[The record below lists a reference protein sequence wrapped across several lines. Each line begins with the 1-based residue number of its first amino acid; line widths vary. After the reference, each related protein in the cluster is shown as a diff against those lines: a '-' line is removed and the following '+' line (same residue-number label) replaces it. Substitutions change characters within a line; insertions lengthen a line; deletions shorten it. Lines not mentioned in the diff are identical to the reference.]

1 MTMPDDGRAASR
13 PVSEEA
19 TGDPIWDDWE
29 APPRLPA
36 VPVLHLDGFDG
47 PIDVLLDLAERQL
60 VDLGRISIL
69 TLVDQF
75 LEAMGRVATKVAIER
90 RAEWIIIATRLVLLR
105 SKLLFPEN
113 PEAAAEAERAAATEI
128 ARLDA
133 LRFIRAAAG
142 WLQDRPQRGQDVFTR
157 RNSEQ
162 NPRVASYVALMEACL
177 TVLQSGAGEEA
188 GDETAVYRPLLS
200 DLFNVRHAIA
210 RIRTRL
216 AERHGTEL
224 LTAFVPPLPSS
235 AKDRILLARSAISS
249 TFMAA
254 LELTRGG
261 ELTLAQNGLFQPI
274 AVTRDRLKPGGSMG
288 RADGRSGEWDE
299 VARHGGVD
307 RGRRHRLHA

>member
-274 AVTRDRLKPGGSMG
+274 AVTPIEQTTHEP
-288 RADGRSGEWDE
+288 A
-299 VARHGGVD
+299 AT
-307 RGRRHRLHA
+307 AQ

>member
-1 MTMPDDGRAASR
+1 MPDDGRAASR

-47 PIDVLLDLAERQL
+47 PIDVLLDLAERQR

-162 NPRVASYVALMEACL
+162 NPRVASYMALMEACL

-274 AVTRDRLKPGGSMG
+274 AVTPIEQTTHEP
-288 RADGRSGEWDE
+288 A
-299 VARHGGVD
+299 AT
-307 RGRRHRLHA
+307 AQ

>member
-235 AKDRILLARSAISS
+235 AKDQILLARSAISS

-274 AVTRDRLKPGGSMG
+274 AVTPIEQTTHEP
-288 RADGRSGEWDE
+288 A
-299 VARHGGVD
+299 AT
-307 RGRRHRLHA
+307 AQ

>member
-29 APPRLPA
+29 SPPRLPA

-47 PIDVLLDLAERQL
+47 PIDVLLDLAERQR

-128 ARLDA
+128 ARLNA

-177 TVLQSGAGEEA
+177 TVLQRGAGEEA
-188 GDETAVYRPLLS
+188 GDETAVYRLRIL

-274 AVTRDRLKPGGSMG
+274 AVTPIEQTTHEP
-288 RADGRSGEWDE
+288 A
-299 VARHGGVD
+299 AT
-307 RGRRHRLHA
+307 AQ

>member
-133 LRFIRAAAG
+133 LRFIRAAVC

-162 NPRVASYVALMEACL
+162 NPRVASYMALMEACL
-177 TVLQSGAGEEA
+177 TVLQSGAGVEA
-188 GDETAVYRPLLS
+188 GDETAVYRLRIL

-216 AERHGTEL
+216 AERHGTEPL
-224 LTAFVPPLPSS
+224 KAFVPPLPGS
-235 AKDRILLARSAISS
+235 ADNRILLARSAISS

-261 ELTLAQNGLFQPI
+261 ELTLAQDGLFQPI
-274 AVTRDRLKPGGSMG
+274 AVTPIEQTTHEP
-288 RADGRSGEWDE
+288 AE
-299 VARHGGVD
+299 A
-307 RGRRHRLHA
+307 AQ

>member
-29 APPRLPA
+29 SPPRLPA

-47 PIDVLLDLAERQL
+47 PIDVLLDLAERQR

-157 RNSEQ
+157 RNSEA
-162 NPRVASYVALMEACL
+162 NPRVASYKALMEACL
-177 TVLQSGAGEEA
+177 TVLQRGAGEEA

-274 AVTRDRLKPGGSMG
+274 AVTPIEQTTHEP
-288 RADGRSGEWDE
+288 A
-299 VARHGGVD
+299 AT
-307 RGRRHRLHA
+307 AQ

>member
-29 APPRLPA
+29 SPPRLPA

-47 PIDVLLDLAERQL
+47 PIDVLLDLAERQR

-274 AVTRDRLKPGGSMG
+274 AVTPIEQTTHEP
-288 RADGRSGEWDE
+288 A
-299 VARHGGVD
+299 AT
-307 RGRRHRLHA
+307 AQ

>member
-1 MTMPDDGRAASR
+1 MPDDGRAASR

-47 PIDVLLDLAERQL
+47 PIDVLLDLAERQR

-274 AVTRDRLKPGGSMG
+274 AVTPIEQTTHEP
-288 RADGRSGEWDE
+288 A
-299 VARHGGVD
+299 AT
-307 RGRRHRLHA
+307 AQ

>member
-1 MTMPDDGRAASR
+1 MPDDGRAAAH
-13 PVSEEA
+13 PVS
-19 TGDPIWDDWE
+19 DPIWDDWE
-29 APPRLPA
+29 SPPRLPT

-47 PIDVLLDLAERQL
+47 PIDVLLDLAERQR

-75 LEAMGRVATKVAIER
+75 LEAMGRVATKVPIER

-105 SKLLFPEN
+105 SKLLFPES
-113 PEAAAEAERAAATEI
+113 PEAAADAQRAAASEI

-133 LRFIRAAAG
+133 LRFIRAAAA
-142 WLQDRPQRGQDVFTR
+142 WLQDRPQIGQDVFTR
-157 RNSEQ
+157 PNRKRNA
-162 NPRVASYVALMEACL
+162 RIASYMALMEACL
-177 TVLQSGAGEEA
+177 TVLRSGAGEEA

-216 AERHGTEL
+216 AERHGAEL
-224 LTAFVPPLPSS
+224 LMAFVPPLPSS
-235 AKDRILLARSAISS
+235 AKDRILLTRSAISS

-261 ELTLAQNGLFQPI
+261 ELTLEQSGLFQPI
-274 AVTRDRLKPGGSMG
+274 AVTPIEQTTHEP
-288 RADGRSGEWDE
+288 A
-299 VARHGGVD
+299 AAAH
-307 RGRRHRLHA
+307 

>member
-29 APPRLPA
+29 SPPRLPA

-162 NPRVASYVALMEACL
+162 NPRVASYMALMEACL
-177 TVLQSGAGEEA
+177 TVLQSGAGVEA
-188 GDETAVYRPLLS
+188 GDETAVYRLRIL

-216 AERHGTEL
+216 AEKHGTEPL
-224 LTAFVPPLPSS
+224 KAFLPPLPGS
-235 AKDRILLARSAISS
+235 ADNRQLLTRSAISS

-261 ELTLAQNGLFQPI
+261 ELTLEQDGLFQPI
-274 AVTRDRLKPGGSMG
+274 AVTPIEQTTHEP
-288 RADGRSGEWDE
+288 A
-299 VARHGGVD
+299 AT
-307 RGRRHRLHA
+307 AQ

>member
-47 PIDVLLDLAERQL
+47 PIDVLLDLAERQR

-128 ARLDA
+128 ARLNA

-274 AVTRDRLKPGGSMG
+274 AVTPIEQTTHEP
-288 RADGRSGEWDE
+288 A
-299 VARHGGVD
+299 AT
-307 RGRRHRLHA
+307 AQ